1 MATRTSKTQSK
12 SRLKSK
18 NKSKQGQHSDK
29 HAAQPTPLCTMTD
42 EALRTYFA
50 TLNGHRPVDLH
61 QLVMGQVEKPLL
73 ERVLVYTNGNQSA
86 AAEIL
91 GLNRGTLRKKL
102 QTYDL
107 L

>member
-1 MATRTSKTQSK
+1 MKSSKTQIAKSTSKTRQQGD
-12 SRLKSK
+12 
-18 NKSKQGQHSDK
+18 KQTARQM
-29 HAAQPTPLCTMTD
+29 PLCAMTE
-42 EALRTYFA
+42 EALSRYFA
-50 TLNGHRPVDLH
+50 TLNGHKPVDLH

>member
-1 MATRTSKTQSK
+1 VTTRTSKTPSK
-12 SRLKSK
+12 SKSK
-18 NKSKQGQHSDK
+18 TKHHGDKQSARQI
-29 HAAQPTPLCTMTD
+29 PLCTMTE
-42 EALRTYFA
+42 EALSSYFA
-50 TLNGHRPVDLH
+50 TLNGHKPVDLH
-61 QLVMGQVEKPLL
+61 QLVMGQVERPLL